1 MKEVVIAM
9 NIIVLAKLV
18 PDLVEE
24 LTIDPSGAALDLAF
38 ARWIINEFDDHAI
51 EQGVLLKER
60 GGGTV
65 TVVAPDIEGA
75 DDVLFTAAAKGADR
89 LIKVRG
95 DFNGVNNHAL
105 ARAVAAVVKE
115 LQADLIL
122 TGVQAHND
130 LDGSLGPMLAECLG
144 MPYVG
149 YVSGVSISDGK
160 SLIRKEY
167 PGGLLG
173 EMEVTN
179 PAVLGIQ
186 AAEQP
191 PRYVAVS
198 KVRQAMK
205 TSSIEERDA
214 SSLDNC
220 GGPTVGRMFQ
230 PEATSHATMITGDP
244 DEVADQL
251 VNLFKELGVM

>member
-1 MKEVVIAM
+1 M
-9 NIIVLAKLV
+9 NIVVLVKLV

-24 LTIDPSGAALDLAF
+24 LTIDAGGASLDLTF
-38 ARWIINEFDDHAI
+38 ARWIINEFDDHAV
-51 EQGVLLKER
+51 EQGILLKER
-60 GGGTV
+60 SGGAV
-65 TVVAPDIEGA
+65 TVIAPDLEGA

-89 LIKVRG
+89 LIKVKG
-95 DFNGVNNHAL
+95 DFSAANNHAL
-105 ARAVAAVVKE
+105 SRTFSAIIKE

-130 LDGSLGPMLAECLG
+130 LDGSAGPLLAECLG

-149 YVSGVSISDGK
+149 YVSGVSVNDGK
-160 SLIRKEY
+160 AMIRKEF
-167 PGGLLG
+167 PGGLLA
-173 EMEVTN
+173 EMEVTL

-205 TSSIEERDA
+205 TSSIEEWEA
-214 SSLDNC
+214 YELISS
-220 GGPTVGRMFQ
+220 GGPEIGRMFQ
-230 PEATSHATMITGDP
+230 PETAAHAEMLTGSP
-244 DEVADQL
+244 EEVSAKL
-251 VNLFKELGVM
+251 VSLFKELGVL

>member
-1 MKEVVIAM
+1 M

-38 ARWIINEFDDHAI
+38 ARWIISEFDDHAI
-51 EQGVLLKER
+51 EQGILLKER
-60 GGGTV
+60 GGGNV
-65 TVVAPDIEGA
+65 IVLAPDVEGA

-89 LIKVRG
+89 LIKLRG
-95 DFNGVNNHAL
+95 DFSGANNHAL
-105 ARAVAAVVKE
+105 ARACAAFVKR
-115 LQADLIL
+115 LRADLVL

-130 LDGSLGPMLAECLG
+130 LDGSVGPMLAECLE

-149 YVSGVSISDGK
+149 YVSGVSLNDGK
-160 SLIRKEY
+160 SVIRKEY
-167 PGGLLG
+167 PGGLLA

-205 TSSIEERDA
+205 TPSIIEEQDV
-214 SSLDNC
+214 SDLDTC

-230 PEATSHATMITGDP
+230 PEAATHATMVTGNP
-244 DEVADQL
+244 DEVAAQL
-251 VNLFKELGVM
+251 VNLFKELGVL

>member
-1 MKEVVIAM
+1 MKEAVSDM

-24 LTIDPSGAALDLAF
+24 LTIDDSGAALDLTF
-38 ARWIINEFDDHAI
+38 ARWIINELDDHAI
-51 EQGVLLKER
+51 EQGILLKER
-60 GGGTV
+60 HGGTV
-65 TVVAPDIEGA
+65 TVLAPDLDGA

-89 LIKVRG
+89 LIKLRG
-95 DFNGVNNHAL
+95 DFSGANNHAL
-105 ARAVAAVVKE
+105 SRVVAAVVKE
-115 LQADLIL
+115 LGANLVL

-130 LDGSLGPMLAECLG
+130 LDGSVGPLLAECLG

-149 YVSGVSISDGK
+149 YISGVSVNNGK
-160 SLIRKEY
+160 SLVRKEY
-167 PGGLLG
+167 PGGLIA
-173 EMEVTN
+173 EMEVTH

-205 TSSIEERDA
+205 TSSIEEQDA
-214 SSLDNC
+214 SSLDLC
-220 GGPTVGRMFQ
+220 GGPAVGSMYQ
-230 PEATSHATMITGDP
+230 PEAASQAEMITGNP
-244 DEVADQL
+244 DEVADKL
-251 VNLFKELGVM
+251 VSLFRELGVL

>member
-1 MKEVVIAM
+1 M
-9 NIIVLAKLV
+9 NIVVLAKLV

-24 LTIDPSGAALDLAF
+24 LTIDAGGAALDLTF
-38 ARWIINEFDDHAI
+38 ARWIINEFDDHAV
-51 EQGVLLKER
+51 EQGILLKER

-65 TVVAPDIEGA
+65 TVIAPDLEGA

-89 LIKVRG
+89 LIKVKG
-95 DFNGVNNHAL
+95 DFGAANNHGL
-105 ARAVAAVVKE
+105 ARTFGAIIKE
-115 LQADLIL
+115 LQADLVL

-130 LDGSLGPMLAECLG
+130 LDGSAGPLLAEGLQ

-149 YVSGVSISDGK
+149 YVSSVSINDGQ
-160 SLIRKEY
+160 STIHKEY
-167 PGGLLG
+167 PGGLLA
-173 EMEVTN
+173 EMEVTL

-205 TSSIEERDA
+205 TFAIEEQDA
-214 SSLDNC
+214 SELDL
-220 GGPTVGRMFQ
+220 GGAPEIGRLFQ
-230 PEATSHATMITGDP
+230 PEATAHATMIEGSP
-244 DEVADQL
+244 EEVSAKL
-251 VNLFKELGVM
+251 VSLFKELGVM